1 MTTNLTYLPL
11 ILTGV
16 LLNALAQLAL
26 KQGAMAISD
35 IAFSMKNILSIAIQ
49 VIFNPWIF
57 GGLTLYAISVV
68 LWILTLSRVE
78 VSYAY
83 PMISIG
89 YILVTFA
96 GWAFFNES
104 LSLTKLAGIVVIML
118 GVILI
123 SRP

>member
-26 KQGAMAISD
+26 KQGATAISG
-35 IAFSMKNILSIAIQ
+35 ITFSMKNILPIALQ

-68 LWILTLSRVE
+68 LWILALSRVE

-83 PMISIG
+83 PMLSIG
-89 YILVTFA
+89 YILVAFA

>member
-1 MTTNLTYLPL
+1 MTANLTYLPL

-16 LLNALAQLAL
+16 FLNAFAQLAL
-26 KQGAMAISD
+26 KQGAER
-35 IAFSMKNILSIAIQ
+35 IANINFSIENVIPITLQ
-49 VIFNPWIF
+49 VITNPWIF
-57 GGLTLYAISVV
+57 GGLTLYGISVI
-68 LWILTLSRVE
+68 LWILALSRVE

-83 PMISIG
+83 PMLSIG
-89 YILVTFA
+89 YVLVTIA

-104 LSLTKLAGIVVIML
+104 ISLTKIAGIAVIML